1 MGPPVGAWRCCVLR
15 DPQAPTAR
23 PSDQAVLWF
32 LAVPCG
38 VQLGS
43 PAGKARHAIP
53 VAAEWLHLEHP
64 LQAVST
70 CHYLCQH
77 WPRAWPL
84 LDPAV
89 GISGTLGRTEGWG
102 VACHRTPSHI
112 KSTGNNM
119 CLFLKNSEWCAGV
132 ASLLAVLSRCSCLNG
147 GEEGPG
153 KR

>member
-1 MGPPVGAWRCCVLR
+1 MR

-64 LQAVST
+64 LQAVSI
-70 CHYLCQH
+70 L
-77 WPRAWPL
+77 
-84 LDPAV
+84 V
-89 GISGTLGRTEGWG
+89 IIS
-102 VACHRTPSHI
+102 V
-112 KSTGNNM
+112 STG
-119 CLFLKNSEWCAGV
+119 L
-132 ASLLAVLSRCSCLNG
+132 
-147 GEEGPG
+147 GPG
-153 KR
+153 LFWILLLGSVEL